1 MINTY
6 GKATMLAEIEQL
18 LVVQDHDTNL
28 KTLQNE
34 LQTLP
39 FERDRLEQL
48 IQDRTSALERVRLHS
63 KETEVHRKKL
73 ELDAAARRDQ
83 IAKYKTQQ
91 FQTRKNEEFQAIG
104 NEIGRLEREI
114 TQIED
119 QEIDLME
126 QGETAAREIQSAES
140 SFKAEQAQIQQQL
153 GSLKQKGEVLTKALE
168 ETKSARQKAA
178 AAVSDQEL
186 LGRYERIFHSKGG
199 SAVVSIEREVCMG
212 CHMKNTTTNAHR
224 AKLAREVVY
233 CEYCGRMLY

>member
-1 MINTY
+1 
-6 GKATMLAEIEQL
+6 MLAEIEQL
-18 LVVQDHDTNL
+18 LVVQDHDTNI
-28 KTLQNE
+28 KALQNE

-48 IQDRTSALERVRLHS
+48 IKDRTSALERVRLHS
-63 KETEVHRKKL
+63 KETEVQRKKL

-126 QGETAAREIQSAES
+126 QGEAAAREIQSAES

-153 GSLKQKGEVLTKALE
+153 GSLEQKGEVLTKSTRRNQSGQA
-168 ETKSARQKAA
+168 
-178 AAVSDQEL
+178 
-186 LGRYERIFHSKGG
+186 KGG
-199 SAVVSIEREVCMG
+199 CRGFRSGIIGTLRAYFPFERWKRCRFY
-212 CHMKNTTTNAHR
+212 R
-224 AKLAREVVY
+224 ARS
-233 CEYCGRMLY
+233 LYGVPHEEHHHECASGKTGA

>member
-1 MINTY
+1 
-6 GKATMLAEIEQL
+6 MLAEIEQL

-28 KTLQNE
+28 KALENE

-48 IQDRTSALERVRLHS
+48 IKDRTSSLERVRLHS
-63 KETEVHRKKL
+63 KETEVQRKKL

-114 TQIED
+114 NQIED

-126 QGETAAREIQSAES
+126 QGEAAAREIQSAES

-153 GSLKQKGEVLTKALE
+153 GSLEQKGDILAKSLE
-168 ETKSARQKAA
+168 ETKAARQKAA
-178 AAVSDQEL
+178 AAVSDPEL

-199 SAVVSIEREVCMG
+199 SAVVSIEHEVCMG
-212 CHMKNTTTNAHR
+212 CHMKNTTTNVHR
-224 AKLAREVVY
+224 AKLAREIVY
-233 CEYCGRMLY
+233 CEHCGRMLY

>member
-1 MINTY
+1 
-6 GKATMLAEIEQL
+6 MLAEIEQL
-18 LVVQDHDTNL
+18 LVVQDHDTNINA
-28 KTLQNE
+28 LQNE

-39 FERDRLEQL
+39 FERNRLEQL
-48 IQDRTSALERVRLHS
+48 IKDRTSALERVRLHS
-63 KETEVHRKKL
+63 KETEVQRKKL

-140 SFKAEQAQIQQQL
+140 SFKAEQAQVQQQL
-153 GSLKQKGEVLTKALE
+153 VSLEHKGEVLTKRLE
-168 ETKSARQKAA
+168 ETKAARQKAA
-178 AAVSDQEL
+178 AAVSDPEL
-186 LGRYERIFHSKGG
+186 LGLYERIFHSKGG
-199 SAVVSIEREVCMG
+199 SAVVSIEHEVCMG
-212 CHMKNTTTNAHR
+212 CHMKNTTTNVHR
-224 AKLAREVVY
+224 AKLAREIVY
-233 CEYCGRMLY
+233 CEHCGRMLY

>member
-1 MINTY
+1 
-6 GKATMLAEIEQL
+6 MLAEIEQL

-28 KTLQNE
+28 KALENE

-48 IQDRTSALERVRLHS
+48 IKDRTLALERVRLHS
-63 KETEVHRKKL
+63 KETEVQRKKL

-114 TQIED
+114 NQIED

-140 SFKAEQAQIQQQL
+140 SFKAEQAQVQQQL
-153 GSLKQKGEVLTKALE
+153 VSLKQKGDVLTKRLE
-168 ETKSARQKAA
+168 ETKAARQRAA
-178 AAVSDQEL
+178 AAVSDPEL
-186 LGRYERIFHSKGG
+186 LGRYERIFHSKDG
-199 SAVVSIEREVCMG
+199 SAVVSIEHEVCMG
-212 CHMKNTTTNAHR
+212 CYMKNTTTNVHR
-224 AKLAREVVY
+224 AKLAREIVY
-233 CEYCGRMLY
+233 CEHCGRMLY

>member
-1 MINTY
+1 
-6 GKATMLAEIEQL
+6 MLAEIEQL

-28 KTLQNE
+28 NALQNE

-48 IQDRTSALERVRLHS
+48 IKDRTSALERVRLHS
-63 KETEVHRKKL
+63 KETEVQRKKL

-126 QGETAAREIQSAES
+126 QGEATAREIQSAES
-140 SFKAEQAQIQQQL
+140 SSRPNKLRF
-153 GSLKQKGEVLTKALE
+153 SN
-168 ETKSARQKAA
+168 S
-178 AAVSDQEL
+178 S
-186 LGRYERIFHSKGG
+186 GR
-199 SAVVSIEREVCMG
+199 
-212 CHMKNTTTNAHR
+212 
-224 AKLAREVVY
+224 
-233 CEYCGRMLY
+233 

>member
-1 MINTY
+1 
-6 GKATMLAEIEQL
+6 MLAEIEQL

-28 KTLQNE
+28 KALENE

-48 IQDRTSALERVRLHS
+48 IKDRTSSLERVRLHS
-63 KETEVHRKKL
+63 KETEVQRKKL

-91 FQTRKNEEFQAIG
+91 FQTRKNDEFQAIG

-114 TQIED
+114 NQIED

-126 QGETAAREIQSAES
+126 QGEAATREIQSAES

-153 GSLKQKGEVLTKALE
+153 GSLEQKGDILAKSLE
-168 ETKSARQKAA
+168 ETKAARQKAA
-178 AAVSDQEL
+178 AAVSDPEL

-199 SAVVSIEREVCMG
+199 SAVVSIEHEVCMG
-212 CHMKNTTTNAHR
+212 CHMKNTTTNVHR
-224 AKLAREVVY
+224 AKLAREIVY
-233 CEYCGRMLY
+233 CEHCGRMLY

>member
-1 MINTY
+1 
-6 GKATMLAEIEQL
+6 MLAEIEQL

-28 KTLQNE
+28 KALQNE

-48 IQDRTSALERVRLHS
+48 IKDRTLALERVRLHS
-63 KETEVHRKKL
+63 KETEVQRKKL

-114 TQIED
+114 NQIED

-140 SFKAEQAQIQQQL
+140 SFKAEQAQVQQQL
-153 GSLKQKGEVLTKALE
+153 VSLKQKGDVLTKRLE
-168 ETKSARQKAA
+168 ETKAARQRAA
-178 AAVSDQEL
+178 AAVSDPEL
-186 LGRYERIFHSKGG
+186 LGRYERIFHSKDG
-199 SAVVSIEREVCMG
+199 SAIVSIEHEVCMG
-212 CHMKNTTTNAHR
+212 CYMKNTTTNVHR
-224 AKLAREVVY
+224 AKLAREIVY
-233 CEYCGRMLY
+233 CEHCGRMLY

>member
-1 MINTY
+1 MCS
-6 GKATMLAEIEQL
+6 MLAEIEQL
-18 LVVQDHDTNL
+18 LVVQDHDINL

-48 IQDRTSALERVRLHS
+48 TKDRTSALERVRLHS
-63 KETEVHRKKL
+63 KETEVQRKKL

-126 QGETAAREIQSAES
+126 QGEAAAREIQSAES

-153 GSLKQKGEVLTKALE
+153 GSLKQKGEVLTKRLE
-168 ETKSARQKAA
+168 ETKAARQKAA
-178 AAVSDQEL
+178 ASVSDQEL
-186 LGRYERIFHSKGG
+186 LGRYERIFQSKDGN
-199 SAVVSIEREVCMG
+199 AVVSIEHEVCMG
-212 CHMKNTTTNAHR
+212 CYMKNTTTNVHR
-224 AKLAREVVY
+224 AKLAREIVY
-233 CEYCGRMLY
+233 CEHCGRMLY